1 MSKRAKIAWLYI
13 VSALF
18 VAVSLYLLVNKNNY
32 LFFAVPAVLGIL
44 LLYIFSLDKVM
55 MLISFTIPLSVTL
68 KEFEQLAVSLPAE
81 PLLAGVLI
89 LFVAKL
95 LYEGNYDRKI
105 SHHPIS
111 IVIYCIFLWM
121 VVTTITSE
129 MPLVSIKFIIS
140 RLWFVLPSFFFC
152 ALLFKNPKNI
162 DRFIWLYIASL
173 CIVVVYTTII
183 HAQHGFDNDSAHW
196 VMSPFYNDHTAYGA
210 ALAIYLILAITYVF
224 IPGIKSR
231 RKVLILAVVVILS
244 IAMVL
249 SSCRAAW
256 VSLAASLAVLV
267 CVLLKI
273 KFRWVFATLAI
284 LVGLF
289 FAFQHQIIDAL
300 EHNNQD
306 ASGDIVENIQSITN
320 ISTDASNLE
329 RFNRWHSA
337 FRLFADRPVF
347 GWGPG
352 TYQFVYA
359 PYQMSQ
365 EKTIISTNAGD
376 GGNAH
381 SEYIGPLAEQGFMGT
396 ILILALVI
404 TVVYTG
410 LKAYHKAKNKKAKV
424 LVLGATLAFFGY
436 FVHGFLNNFLDTDKL
451 AVPVWSCAALIAVI
465 DLYYSNQECFGEIT
479 ENQPTQ
485 PQISDSSKE

>member
-1 MSKRAKIAWLYI
+1 MSKKAKIAWLYVI
-13 VSALF
+13 AALF
-18 VAVSLYLLVNKNNY
+18 VAVALYLLVNKNNY
-32 LFFAVPAVLGIL
+32 LFFALPAVLGIL
-44 LLYIFSLDKVM
+44 LLYVFSLDKVM
-55 MLISFTIPLSVTL
+55 FLISFTVPLSVTL
-68 KEFEQLAVSLPAE
+68 KELDQLAVSLPAE

-89 LFVAKL
+89 LFIAKL

-105 SHHPIS
+105 ARHPIA
-111 IVIYCIFLWM
+111 IVIYCMFIWM

-129 MPLVSIKFIIS
+129 MPVVSIKFIVS
-140 RLWFVLPSFFFC
+140 RLWFILPSFFFC
-152 ALLFKNPKNI
+152 ALLFKRPKNI
-162 DRFIWLYIASL
+162 DWFIWLYIASL
-173 CIVVVYTTII
+173 CIVVVYTTIN
-183 HAQHGFDNDSAHW
+183 HAQHGFDNDTAHW

-224 IPGIKSR
+224 LPGLSV
-231 RKVLILAVVVILS
+231 RKRILILGVVALLS
-244 IAMVL
+244 LGMVL

-256 VSLAASLAVLV
+256 VSLAASLAVLA

-273 KFRWVFATLAI
+273 KFRWIFSILVV

-329 RFNRWHSA
+329 RINRWQSA
-337 FRLFADRPVF
+337 FRLFAERPVF

-359 PYQMSQ
+359 PYQMSK

-381 SEYIGPLAEQGFMGT
+381 SEYIGPLAEQGVMGT
-396 ILILALVI
+396 VLVLAFVI

-410 LKAYHKAKNKKAKV
+410 LKAYRKAKNKKAKV
-424 LVLGATLAFFGY
+424 LVLGATLAFFSY

-465 DLYYSNQECFGEIT
+465 DLYYSNQEGFEEIT
-479 ENQPTQ
+479 QSQPTQ

>member
-1 MSKRAKIAWLYI
+1 MSKKAKIAWLYL

-18 VAVSLYLLVNKNNY
+18 VAVALYLLVNKNNY

-55 MLISFTIPLSVTL
+55 LLISFTVPLSVTL
-68 KEFEQLAVSLPAE
+68 QEFEQLAVSLPAE
-81 PLLAGVLI
+81 PLLAGMLI

-95 LYEGNYDRKI
+95 LYEGNYDRRI
-105 SHHPIS
+105 ARHPIA
-111 IVIYCIFLWM
+111 IVIYCMFIWM
-121 VVTTITSE
+121 IVTTITSE
-129 MPLVSIKFIIS
+129 MPLVSIKFIVS
-140 RLWFVLPSFFFC
+140 RLWFVVPSFFFC
-152 ALLFKNPKNI
+152 ALLFKKPKNI
-162 DRFIWLYIASL
+162 DWFIWLYIASL

-224 IPGIKSR
+224 IPGITTR
-231 RKVLILAVVVILS
+231 RKIIILGVVALLS
-244 IAMVL
+244 LAMVL

-256 VSLAASLAVLV
+256 VSLAASLAVLA

-273 KFRWVFATLAI
+273 KFRWIFTTLVI
-284 LVGLF
+284 LTGLF
-289 FAFQHQIIDAL
+289 FTFQHQIIDSL

-359 PYQMSQ
+359 PYQMSK

-381 SEYIGPLAEQGFMGT
+381 SEYIGPLSEQGFMGT
-396 ILILALVI
+396 ILMLAFVI

-424 LVLGATLAFFGY
+424 LVLGTTLAFFSY

-465 DLYYSNQECFGEIT
+465 DLYYSDQDDFT
-479 ENQPTQ
+479 EVTQNQPTQ
-485 PQISDSSKE
+485 PQKLD

>member
-1 MSKRAKIAWLYI
+1 MSKKAKIAWLYL
-13 VSALF
+13 VAALF
-18 VAVSLYLLVNKNNY
+18 VAVALYLLVNKNNY
-32 LFFAVPAVLGIL
+32 LFFALPAVLGIL
-44 LLYIFSLDKVM
+44 LLYVFSLDKVM
-55 MLISFTIPLSVTL
+55 MLISFTVPLSVTL
-68 KEFEQLAVSLPAE
+68 EQFEQLAVSLPAE
-81 PLLAGVLI
+81 PLLAGMLI
-89 LFVAKL
+89 LFLAKL
-95 LYEGNYDRKI
+95 LYEGNYDRRVAR
-105 SHHPIS
+105 HPIA
-111 IVIYCIFLWM
+111 IVIYCMFLWM
-121 VVTTITSE
+121 IVTTITSE
-129 MPLVSIKFIIS
+129 MPLVSIKFFVS
-140 RLWFVLPSFFFC
+140 RLWFVVPSFFFC
-152 ALLFKNPKNI
+152 ALLFKRPKNI
-162 DRFIWLYIASL
+162 DWFIWLYIASL

-224 IPGIKSR
+224 IPGIAPR
-231 RKVLILAVVVILS
+231 RKIIILGVVALLS
-244 IAMVL
+244 LAMVL

-256 VSLAASLAVLV
+256 VSLAASLVVLI

-273 KFRWVFATLAI
+273 KFRWILTTLLI
-284 LVGLF
+284 LTGLF
-289 FAFQHQIIDAL
+289 FTFQHQIIDSL

-306 ASGDIVENIQSITN
+306 ASGDIMENIQSITN

-359 PYQMSQ
+359 PYQMSK

-396 ILILALVI
+396 ILMLVFVI

-410 LKAYHKAKNKKAKV
+410 MKAYHKAKNKKAKV
-424 LVLGATLAFFGY
+424 LVLGATLAFFSY

-465 DLYYSNQECFGEIT
+465 DLYYSDQDDFT
-479 ENQPTQ
+479 EVIQNQPTQ
-485 PQISDSSKE
+485 PQKQD

>member
-1 MSKRAKIAWLYI
+1 MTKKAKIGWIYLIAAI
-13 VSALF
+13 F
-18 VAVSLYLLVNKNNY
+18 VAVSLFLVVNKNNY
-32 LFFAVPAVLGIL
+32 LFFALPVVLGIL

-55 MLISFTIPLSVTL
+55 MLISFLVPLSVVL
-68 KEFEQLAVSLPAE
+68 EEFEQLAVSLPAE

-89 LFVAKL
+89 LFIAKL
-95 LYEGNYDRKI
+95 LYDGKYDLAIAR
-105 SHHPIS
+105 HPVAV
-111 IVIYCIFLWM
+111 VIYCMFLWM

-129 MPLVSIKFIIS
+129 MPVVSIKFVMS
-140 RLWFVLPSFFFC
+140 RLWFVIPSFFVC
-152 ALLFKNPKNI
+152 AMLFKKPKNI
-162 DRFIWLYIASL
+162 DWFIWLYIASL
-173 CIVVVYTTII
+173 CIVVIYTTII
-183 HAQHGFDNDSAHW
+183 HAQHGFDGDSAHW

-224 IPGIKSR
+224 LPDLKTSR
-231 RKVLILAVVVILS
+231 RIIILGVVVLLS
-244 IAMVL
+244 IAMIL

-256 VSLAASLAVLV
+256 ISLVAALGVLI

-273 KFRWVFATLAI
+273 KFRWILTAVVI

-289 FAFQHQIIDAL
+289 FMFQHQIIDAL

-306 ASGDIVENIQSITN
+306 ASGDVVENVQSITN

-329 RFNRWHSA
+329 RINRWQSA
-337 FRLFADRPVF
+337 FRLFSERPVF

-352 TYQFVYA
+352 TYQCVYA
-359 PYQMSQ
+359 PYQMSK

-396 ILILALVI
+396 ILMLALVI

-410 LKAYHKAKNKKAKV
+410 MKAYGRAKNKKAKV
-424 LVLGATLAFFGY
+424 LALGATLAFFSY

-451 AVPVWSCAALIAVI
+451 AVPVWSCAALIVVL
-465 DLYYSNQECFGEIT
+465 DLYYSRQEQFEEIH
-479 ENQPTQ
+479 
-485 PQISDSSKE
+485 

>member
-1 MSKRAKIAWLYI
+1 MSKKAKIGWLYI
-13 VSALF
+13 IAALF
-18 VAVSLYLLVNKNNY
+18 VAVALYLVVNKNNY
-32 LFFAVPAVLGIL
+32 LFFALPVVLGVL

-55 MLISFTIPLSVTL
+55 MLISFTVPLSVVL
-68 KEFEQLAVSLPAE
+68 EEFEQLAVSLPAE

-95 LYEGNYDRKI
+95 LYDGNYDNKI
-105 SHHPIS
+105 SRHPVS
-111 IVIYCIFLWM
+111 IIIYLMFLWM
-121 VVTTITSE
+121 IVTTITSE
-129 MPLVSIKFIIS
+129 MPVVSLKFILS
-140 RLWFVLPSFFFC
+140 RLWFVVPAFFVC
-152 ALLFKNPKNI
+152 ALLFKKPKNI
-162 DRFIWLYIASL
+162 DWFIWLYIASL

-183 HAQHGFDNDSAHW
+183 HAKHGFDGDSAHW

-224 IPGIKSR
+224 LPGLKTSR
-231 RKVLILAVVVILS
+231 RILILGVVAILS
-244 IAMVL
+244 VAMVL

-256 VSLAASLAVLV
+256 VSLAAAVAVLI

-273 KFRWVFATLAI
+273 KFRWILTTLVI
-284 LVGLF
+284 LTGLF

-300 EHNNQD
+300 EHNSQD
-306 ASGDIVENIQSITN
+306 ASGDVVENIQSITN

-329 RFNRWHSA
+329 RINRWQSA
-337 FRLFADRPVF
+337 FRLFAERPVF

-359 PYQMSQ
+359 PFQMSK

-396 ILILALVI
+396 LLMLAFVI

-410 LKAYHKAKNKKAKV
+410 LTARQRAKNKKAKY
-424 LVLGATLAFFGY
+424 LALGATLAFFSY

-451 AVPVWSCAALIAVI
+451 AVPVWSCAALIVVI
-465 DLYYSNQECFGEIT
+465 DLYYSKMDTF
-479 ENQPTQ
+479 EN
-485 PQISDSSKE
+485 ING

>member
-1 MSKRAKIAWLYI
+1 MSKKAKIAWLYM
-13 VSALF
+13 VAAVF
-18 VAVSLYLLVNKNNY
+18 VAVALYLLVNKNNY
-32 LFFAVPAVLGIL
+32 LFFALPAVLGIL
-44 LLYIFSLDKVM
+44 LLYVFSLDKVM
-55 MLISFTIPLSVTL
+55 MLISFSIPLSVTL

-89 LFVAKL
+89 LFIAKL
-95 LYEGNYDRKI
+95 LYEGNYDRSI
-105 SHHPIS
+105 ARHPVS
-111 IVIYCIFLWM
+111 IVIYCMFLWM

-129 MPLVSIKFIIS
+129 MPLVSIKFIVS
-140 RLWFVLPSFFFC
+140 RLWFVVPGFFFC
-152 ALLFKNPKNI
+152 ALLFKKPKNI
-162 DRFIWLYIASL
+162 DWFIWLYIASL
-173 CIVVVYTTII
+173 CIVVVYTTIN
-183 HAQHGFDNDSAHW
+183 HAKHGFDNDTAHW

-210 ALAIYLILAITYVF
+210 ALAVYLTLAITYAF
-224 IPGIKSR
+224 IPGIIVK
-231 RKVLILAVVVILS
+231 RKLVILAAVAVLS
-244 IAMVL
+244 LAMVL

-256 VSLAASLAVLV
+256 VSLAASLVVLF

-273 KFRWVFATLAI
+273 KFRWIFTAAVI
-284 LVGLF
+284 LIGLF

-300 EHNNQD
+300 EQNNQD

-329 RFNRWHSA
+329 RINRWQSA
-337 FRLFADRPVF
+337 FRLFDERPVF

-359 PYQMSQ
+359 PYQMSK

-396 ILILALVI
+396 LLMLTLVV

-410 LKAYHKAKNKKAKV
+410 LKAYQKAKNKKAKV

-451 AVPVWSCAALIAVI
+451 AVPVWSCAALIVVI
-465 DLYYSNQECFGEIT
+465 DLYYSNQDSFDEIT
-479 ENQPTQ
+479 GSQPVQ
-485 PQISDSSKE
+485 PQTQDSSKE

>member
-1 MSKRAKIAWLYI
+1 MTKKAKIGWLYLI
-13 VSALF
+13 AALF
-18 VAVSLYLLVNKNNY
+18 VAIAMYLLVNKNNY
-32 LFFAVPAVLGIL
+32 LFFAVPVVLGIL
-44 LLYIFSLDKVM
+44 LLYLFSLDKVM
-55 MLISFTIPLSVTL
+55 MLISFLVPLSVVL
-68 KEFEQLAVSLPAE
+68 EEFEQLAVSLPAE

-95 LYEGNYDRKI
+95 LYDGKYDRNI
-105 SHHPIS
+105 ARHPVS
-111 IVIYCIFLWM
+111 IVIYCMFIWM
-121 VVTTITSE
+121 IVTTITSE
-129 MPLVSIKFIIS
+129 MPVVSIKFVAS
-140 RLWFVLPSFFFC
+140 RLWFILPSFFFC
-152 ALLFKNPKNI
+152 ALMFKKPKNI
-162 DRFIWLYIASL
+162 DWFIWLYIASL
-173 CIVVVYTTII
+173 CIVVVYTTIN
-183 HAQHGFDNDSAHW
+183 HAKYGFDNDSAHW

-210 ALAIYLILAITYVF
+210 ALSIYLIYAITYALL
-224 IPGIKSR
+224 PGIKLSR
-231 RKVLILAVVVILS
+231 RIIIIGVVAVLSLAMI
-244 IAMVL
+244 L

-256 VSLAASLAVLV
+256 VSLAAALAVLI

-273 KFRWVFATLAI
+273 KFRWI
-284 LVGLF
+284 LSTVVILLGLF

-300 EHNNQD
+300 EHNSQD

-329 RFNRWHSA
+329 RINRWQSA
-337 FRLFADRPVF
+337 FRLFSERPVF

-359 PYQMSQ
+359 PYQMSK

-396 ILILALVI
+396 LLMLALVI

-410 LKAYHKAKNKKAKV
+410 MKAYHRAKNKKAKM
-424 LVLGATLAFFGY
+424 LALGATLAFFGY

-451 AVPVWSCAALIAVI
+451 ALPVWSCAALIVVI
-465 DLYYSNQECFGEIT
+465 DLYYSRQEAFEEI
-479 ENQPTQ
+479 
-485 PQISDSSKE
+485 I

>member
-1 MSKRAKIAWLYI
+1 
-13 VSALF
+13 
-18 VAVSLYLLVNKNNY
+18 
-32 LFFAVPAVLGIL
+32 
-44 LLYIFSLDKVM
+44 
-55 MLISFTIPLSVTL
+55 
-68 KEFEQLAVSLPAE
+68 
-81 PLLAGVLI
+81 
-89 LFVAKL
+89 
-95 LYEGNYDRKI
+95 
-105 SHHPIS
+105 
-111 IVIYCIFLWM
+111 M

-129 MPLVSIKFIIS
+129 MPVVSIKFIVS
-140 RLWFVLPSFFFC
+140 RLWFVIPSFFFC
-152 ALLFKNPKNI
+152 ALLFKRPKNI
-162 DRFIWLYIASL
+162 DWFIWLYIASL

-183 HAQHGFDNDSAHW
+183 HAQHGFDNNSAHW

-210 ALAIYLILAITYVF
+210 ALAIYLIIAITYVF
-224 IPGIKSR
+224 IPGISTR
-231 RKVLILAVVVILS
+231 RKIIILGVVALLS
-244 IAMVL
+244 LAMVL

-256 VSLAASLAVLV
+256 VSLAAALAVLV

-273 KFRWVFATLAI
+273 KFRWIFTTIVI
-284 LVGLF
+284 LTGLF

-306 ASGDIVENIQSITN
+306 ASGDIMENIQSITN

-329 RFNRWHSA
+329 RFNRWNSA
-337 FRLFADRPVF
+337 FRLFEERPFF

-359 PYQMSQ
+359 PYQMSK

-381 SEYIGPLAEQGFMGT
+381 SEYIGPLAEQGFIGSLLM
-396 ILILALVI
+396 LAFAV

-410 LKAYHKAKNKKAKV
+410 LKAYRKAKNKKAKV
-424 LVLGATLAFFGY
+424 LVLGATLAFFSY

-465 DLYYSNQECFGEIT
+465 DVYYSNQDSFENIT
-479 ENQPTQ
+479 QSQPTPLQ
-485 PQISDSSKE
+485 KSDSNKE

>member
-1 MSKRAKIAWLYI
+1 MSKKAKIAWLYVI
-13 VSALF
+13 SALF
-18 VAVSLYLLVNKNNY
+18 VAISLYLLVNKNNY
-32 LFFAVPAVLGIL
+32 LFFAVPVVLGIL

-81 PLLAGVLI
+81 PLLAGVMI
-89 LFVAKL
+89 LFIAKL

-105 SHHPIS
+105 SHHPIA

-121 VVTTITSE
+121 IVTTITSE
-129 MPLVSIKFIIS
+129 MPLVSIKFIVS
-140 RLWFVLPSFFFC
+140 RLWFVIPSFFFC
-152 ALLFKNPKNI
+152 ALLFKKPKNI

-210 ALAIYLILAITYVF
+210 ALAIYLIFAITYAF

-231 RKVLILAVVVILS
+231 QKIFILAAVALLS
-244 IAMVL
+244 VAMVL

-256 VSLAASLAVLV
+256 VSLAASLGVLI

-273 KFRWVFATLAI
+273 KFRWVFTTLVI

-359 PYQMSQ
+359 PYQMSKD
-365 EKTIISTNAGD
+365 KTIISTNAGD

-396 ILILALVI
+396 ILMLALVI

-410 LKAYHKAKNKKAKV
+410 LKAYNKAKNKKAKV

-451 AVPVWSCAALIAVI
+451 AVPVWSCAALIVVI
-465 DLYYSNQECFGEIT
+465 DLYYSNQERFEEI
-479 ENQPTQ
+479 Q
-485 PQISDSSKE
+485 

>member
-1 MSKRAKIAWLYI
+1 MSKKAKIAWLYL
-13 VSALF
+13 VAALF
-18 VAVSLYLLVNKNNY
+18 VAVALYLLVNKNNY
-32 LFFAVPAVLGIL
+32 LFFAVPVVLGVL
-44 LLYIFSLDKVM
+44 LLYVFSLDKVM
-55 MLISFTIPLSVTL
+55 LLISFTVPISVIL
-68 KEFEQLAVSLPAE
+68 EQFEQLAVSLPAE

-89 LFVAKL
+89 LFIAKL

-105 SHHPIS
+105 ARHPIA
-111 IVIYCIFLWM
+111 IVIYCMFAWM

-129 MPLVSIKFIIS
+129 MPLVSIKFIVS
-140 RLWFVLPSFFFC
+140 RLWFVIPSFFFC
-152 ALLFKNPKNI
+152 ALLFKKPKYI
-162 DRFIWLYIASL
+162 DWFIWLYIASL
-173 CIVVVYTTII
+173 CIVVVYTTIV

-210 ALAIYLILAITYVF
+210 ALAIYLILAITYAF
-224 IPGIKSR
+224 IPGILPR
-231 RKVLILAVVVILS
+231 RKIIILGVVALLS
-244 IAMVL
+244 LAMVL

-256 VSLAASLAVLV
+256 VSLAASLAVLA

-273 KFRWVFATLAI
+273 KFRWILTALII

-289 FAFQHQIIDAL
+289 FTFRHQIIDTL

-306 ASGDIVENIQSITN
+306 ASGDIMENIQSITN

-359 PYQMSQ
+359 PYQMSK

-396 ILILALVI
+396 LLVLAFVI

-424 LVLGATLAFFGY
+424 LVLGATLAFFSY

-465 DLYYSNQECFGEIT
+465 DLYYSEQDDFT
-479 ENQPTQ
+479 EVIQNQPAQ
-485 PQISDSSKE
+485 PQKLD

>member
-1 MSKRAKIAWLYI
+1 MSKKAKIAWLYL
-13 VSALF
+13 VAALF
-18 VAVSLYLLVNKNNY
+18 VAVALYMLVNKNNY
-32 LFFAVPAVLGIL
+32 FFFALPVVLGIL
-44 LLYIFSLDKVM
+44 LLYVFSLDKVM

-68 KEFEQLAVSLPAE
+68 EEFEQLAVSLPAE
-81 PLLAGVLI
+81 PLLVGVLI
-89 LFVAKL
+89 LFLAKL

-105 SHHPIS
+105 AYHPIA
-111 IVIYCIFLWM
+111 IVIYCMFLWM
-121 VVTTITSE
+121 IVTTITSE
-129 MPLVSIKFIIS
+129 MPVVSIKFIVS
-140 RLWFVLPSFFFC
+140 RLWFVIPSFFFC
-152 ALLFKNPKNI
+152 ALLFKKPKNI
-162 DRFIWLYIASL
+162 DWFIWLYIASL
-173 CIVVVYTTII
+173 CIVVVYTTIN
-183 HAQHGFDNDSAHW
+183 HAKHGFTNETAHW

-210 ALAIYLILAITYVF
+210 ALSIYLTLAITYAF
-224 IPGIKSR
+224 LPGLKTR
-231 RKVLILAVVVILS
+231 RRILILGVVALLS
-244 IAMVL
+244 VAMVL

-273 KFRWVFATLAI
+273 KFRWIFTTVVVLT
-284 LVGLF
+284 GLF

-300 EHNNQD
+300 EQNNQD

-329 RFNRWHSA
+329 RINRWQSA
-337 FRLFADRPVF
+337 FRLFAERPVF

-359 PYQMSQ
+359 PYQMSK

-381 SEYIGPLAEQGFMGT
+381 SEYIGPLAEQGFMGS
-396 ILILALVI
+396 IIMLVFVI

-410 LKAYHKAKNKKAKV
+410 LKTYHKAKNKKAKV
-424 LVLGATLAFFGY
+424 LALGTTLAFFGY

-451 AVPVWSCAALIAVI
+451 AVPIWSCAALITI
-465 DLYYSNQECFGEIT
+465 LDLYYSNQDEFT
-479 ENQPTQ
+479 QLPQNQPAQ
-485 PQISDSSKE
+485 PQKSN

>member
-1 MSKRAKIAWLYI
+1 MSKKAKIAWLYL
-13 VSALF
+13 VAALF
-18 VAVSLYLLVNKNNY
+18 VAVALYLLVNKNNY
-32 LFFAVPAVLGIL
+32 LFFAVPVVLGVL
-44 LLYIFSLDKVM
+44 LLYVFSLDKVM
-55 MLISFTIPLSVTL
+55 LLISFTVPISVIL
-68 KEFEQLAVSLPAE
+68 EQFEQLAVSLPAE

-89 LFVAKL
+89 LFIAKL

-105 SHHPIS
+105 ARHPIA
-111 IVIYCIFLWM
+111 IVIYCMFAWM

-129 MPLVSIKFIIS
+129 MPLVSIKFIVS
-140 RLWFVLPSFFFC
+140 RLWFVIPSFFFC
-152 ALLFKNPKNI
+152 ALLFKKPKYI
-162 DRFIWLYIASL
+162 DWFIWLYIASL
-173 CIVVVYTTII
+173 CIVVVYTTIV

-210 ALAIYLILAITYVF
+210 ALAIYLILAITYAF
-224 IPGIKSR
+224 IPGILPR
-231 RKVLILAVVVILS
+231 RKIIILGVVALLS
-244 IAMVL
+244 LAMVL

-256 VSLAASLAVLV
+256 VSLAASLAVLA

-273 KFRWVFATLAI
+273 KFRWILTALII

-289 FAFQHQIIDAL
+289 FTFRHQIIDTL

-306 ASGDIVENIQSITN
+306 ASGDILENIQSITN

-359 PYQMSQ
+359 PYQMSK

-396 ILILALVI
+396 LLVLAFVI

-424 LVLGATLAFFGY
+424 LVLGATLAFFSY

-465 DLYYSNQECFGEIT
+465 DLYYSEQDDFKEVIQ
-479 ENQPTQ
+479 NQPAQ
-485 PQISDSSKE
+485 PQKLD